1 VLFFLRQQ
9 LTAEKNGRRKTKK
22 IMDKHLQG
30 VMKEKE
36 KLEHALDEAVRGIIK
51 LKEAAGES
59 ALKAEAAQ
67 VQLEELV
74 KERSALVNIRE
85 GTRGKPLGSAFVNHC
100 RTLLATGG
108 SARSVR
114 EQIALNGRFFLDEEN
129 ARSFQEEMPEVR
141 WFQFQ
146 RESMGLESMVFTFI
160 RLARAE
166 CVDQWGFD
174 ETSLDGVPTLNQWC
188 RVKENNEAV
197 TLTIEC
203 AGLLPG
209 STSDKVI
216 SHVRTTWARGQ
227 QVVAMVREA

>member
-1 VLFFLRQQ
+1 MFFFLLQE
-9 LTAEKNGRRKTKK
+9 LTAVKSAHIKTKK
-22 IMDKHLQG
+22 GMDK
-30 VMKEKE
+30 
-36 KLEHALDEAVRGIIK
+36 KLEAADKVNAKLGADLAKALRDCTELKAAVV
-51 LKEAAGES
+51 EAALE
-59 ALKAEAAQ
+59 AEEAQ
-67 VQLEELV
+67 VQLDELLDD
-74 KERSALVNIRE
+74 KNAKLEIRE
-85 GTRGKPLGSAFVNHC
+85 GTRGKPLGAAFVNHC

-114 EQIALNGRFFLDEEN
+114 EQIALNGIFFLEEDN
-129 ARSFQEEMPEVR
+129 ARSFQEQLPEVR

-166 CVDQWGFD
+166 RVDQWGFD
-174 ETSLDGVPTLNQWC
+174 ETALDGVPTLNQWC
-188 RVKENNEAV
+188 RVMEDNEAV

-216 SHVRTTWARGQ
+216 RHLRAMWARGQ
-227 QVVAMVREA
+227 EVVTMVRAV